1 MSWQE
6 TPSAHL
12 SPDGALRL
20 IHGPIDLIVTAE
32 GPAEA
37 VRAAYRRAAGAFTP
51 LLSDLVSELPRLRH
65 ATGPAPTGAIAQKM
79 YQATHAFAPAF
90 VTPMAAV
97 AGAVADHILS
107 ALLTDKH
114 GLTRAHVNNGGDI
127 ALWTSGQPL
136 RLAICED
143 PTTSTP
149 DALAD
154 IGPHDG
160 IGGVATS
167 GWRGRSHSL
176 GIADAVTVLAASAAK
191 ADAAATLIAN
201 AVDPGDHPAIT
212 RAPANTLS
220 PDSDLGAQLVT
231 TDVRPLPLRDV
242 QTALDHGAALAQD
255 YLKRG
260 LIVGACLA
268 CQGQRRMIGTT
279 RTARAAPHQTQPK
292 DLIHA

>member
-6 TPSAHL
+6 APTAHL
-12 SPDGALRL
+12 SPDGRLRL

-32 GPAEA
+32 GPAQ
-37 VRAAYRRAAGAFTP
+37 VLRAAYLRASDAFKPVLT
-51 LLSDLVSELPRLRH
+51 DLITELPRLRQPD
-65 ATGPAPTGAIAQKM
+65 GPAPTGVIARKM
-79 YQATHAFAPAF
+79 HQATCPFAPIF

-107 ALLTDKH
+107 VLLTPNH

-127 ALWTSGQPL
+127 ALWTEGQPL

-143 PTTSTP
+143 PTTAAP
-149 DALAD
+149 GAQAE
-154 IGPHDG
+154 IGPEDG

-176 GIADAVTVLAASAAK
+176 GIADAVTVLAATAAQ

-201 AVDPGDHPAIT
+201 AVTLPDHPAIT
-212 RAPANTLS
+212 RVPANTLS
-220 PDSDLGAQLVT
+220 PDSDLGARLVT
-231 TDVRPLPLRDV
+231 TDVAPLPAEDLGR
-242 QTALDHGAALAQD
+242 AMDHGEALARD
-255 YLKRG
+255 FVARG

-268 CQGQRRMIGTT
+268 TQGQRRMVGTT
-279 RTARAAPHQTQPK
+279 KTARVPQAHTK